1 MMSEFKFCPMCGEK
15 RNGREQFCHTCNFEY
30 LTGTY
35 VKSDDSQNI
44 INSDDSQNMINSND
58 GSSQKKID
66 VQLVSHEEFA
76 EANDLIKSMD
86 AKINE
91 SIDKCLNKIL
101 FDLEN
106 DSSLKK
112 SNFNLE
118 LRISSHENSNIS
130 TINENFKDL
139 DFIDLVENIDFPN
152 EDFLNAQKTFS
163 DWIAYNQSHL
173 PGFIIVKYKEPV
185 LANID
190 GLTLIIGSLE
200 TIECYD
206 GLDRFLEVLNDFLD
220 NQEAFLNNF

>member
-1 MMSEFKFCPMCGEK
+1 MKEDLIKFLEK
-15 RNGREQFCHTCNFEY
+15 DCAQIQQKMENALESGDV
-30 LTGTY
+30 GTY
-35 VKSDDSQNI
+35 RNLMKT
-44 INSDDSQNMINSND
+44 
-58 GSSQKKID
+58 
-66 VQLVSHEEFA
+66 LA